1 MIVYL
6 LSTLAIAFA
15 FLGMALGVI
24 FGRRPLEGGC
34 CGQRG
39 SQILE
44 INCKFCTFA
53 DQNVRQDQN
62 SNAESFNK

>member
-6 LSTLAIAFA
+6 LSTLAIAVA

-24 FGRRPLEGGC
+24 FGQRPLEGGC

-39 SQILE
+39 SQFLE
-44 INCKFCTFA
+44 INCEFCIFA
-53 DQNVRQDQN
+53 DQHVKQGQN
-62 SNAESFNK
+62 SNAESSCE